1 MFRRLFWFVL
11 GGLAALFGYGWLR
24 RQADQLATKESVDQL
39 IDGLVDRVITVKDK
53 VANTVSDTVNGATGS
68 KRDSTS
74 DDLFK

>member
-24 RQADQLATKESVDQL
+24 RQADQLATKESVDQF
-39 IDGLVDRVITVKDK
+39 IDGLVDRVVTVKDK
-53 VANTVSDTVNGATGS
+53 VSDTVNGATGS

-74 DDLFK
+74 DDLFE

>member
-24 RQADQLATKESVDQL
+24 RQADQLATKESVDQF
-39 IDGLVDRVITVKDK
+39 IDSLVDRVITVKDK
-53 VANTVSDTVNGATGS
+53 VSDTVSGTASG

-74 DDLFK
+74 NDLFE